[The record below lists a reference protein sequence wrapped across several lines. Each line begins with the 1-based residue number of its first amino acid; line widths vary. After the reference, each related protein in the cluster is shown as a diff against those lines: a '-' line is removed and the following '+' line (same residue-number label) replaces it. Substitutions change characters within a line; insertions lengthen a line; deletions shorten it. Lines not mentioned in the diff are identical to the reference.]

1 MEEKIVN
8 IPSSK
13 NFKRMV
19 LGQIISILGSALLRF
34 ALSLYVL
41 DVTGSESLFAALFAI
56 SNIPLLLAPLGGAI
70 ADRFNRRNLMVIFDF
85 TSSAIVLVFMLFMN
99 VGRLSV
105 FLVGFTMVLLSV
117 VSALYTP
124 AVTASIPLLV
134 EKQKLEG
141 ANGLVQAVQSLSAVA
156 APVLGGILY
165 GFMGLK
171 IVVAVSCSSFFLSA
185 VMEIF
190 IRIPFEKR
198 RWPGRIIPTI
208 ARDMKEGVEYV
219 VQQKFIRKAG
229 IIAVLLNLILV
240 PYFLVGAPIVL
251 RVTMQS
257 GDALYGIGMGV
268 INFATILG
276 ALSLGLFA
284 KKMKL
289 KTLHHWLFI
298 CALMMMLMAASLMP
312 FMLKKG
318 YYPSFVLFML
328 GAVPIAASMTMIS
341 IYIITKIQIITPNK
355 HLGKVMAIMTAVA
368 QCAAPLGQILYGA
381 VFEKWSGRI
390 FLPTFGVGIVTLFL
404 GVLTRQLLKGEE
416 DMSEMQENKAYPGNG
431 KGGNTCTEN

>member
-1 MEEKIVN
+1 MKETILVT
-8 IPSSK
+8 PSPK
-13 NFKRMV
+13 NFNLMV

-41 DVTGSESLFAALFAI
+41 DTTGSESLFATMFAI

-85 TSSAIVLVFMLFMN
+85 TSSAIVLSLILFMN
-99 VGRLSV
+99 KGGISIFTVGV
-105 FLVGFTMVLLSV
+105 TMVLLSI

-134 EKQKLEG
+134 ETGKLEG
-141 ANGLVQAVQSLSAVA
+141 ANGIVQAVQALSAVA

-165 GFMGLK
+165 G
-171 IVVAVSCSSFFLSA
+171 IVGFRTVAAVSCILFFLSA

-198 RWPGRIIPTI
+198 QWTERIIPTI
-208 ARDMKEGVEYV
+208 TRDMKEGFLYV
-219 VQQKFIRKAG
+219 IKQKFIRKIS
-229 IIAVLLNLILV
+229 IIAVLLNLVLV

-257 GDALYGIGMGV
+257 GDTLYGIGMGL

-276 ALSLGLFA
+276 ALSIGFFA
-284 KKMKL
+284 KKMRL
-289 KTLHHWLFI
+289 KTLHRWLFA
-298 CALMMMLMAASLMP
+298 CSLMMIFMAVSLMP
-312 FMLKKG
+312 FVLGMG
-318 YYPSFVLFML
+318 YYPSFILFML

-341 IYIITKIQIITPNK
+341 IYIITKVQRVTPNEN
-355 HLGKVMAIMTAVA
+355 LGKVMAIITAVA
-368 QCAAPLGQILYGA
+368 QCAAPLGQILYG
-381 VFEKWSGRI
+381 VIFEKWSAQI
-390 FLPTFGVGIVTLFL
+390 FIPTLFVSIVTLLL
-404 GVLTRQLLKGEE
+404 GVLTHQLFKGEE
-416 DMSEMQENKAYPGNG
+416 ELS
-431 KGGNTCTEN
+431 